1 LHVHAGWIRA
11 RLHHAFEVP
20 GNVRQNQLCL
30 WSIVAVKVQDQIPDG
45 REYISRVQQLGFTF
59 QGVPSMAGIRAP
71 RNPSVDRF
79 LRILL
84 RTPGRT
90 TRKRAVGPARYLC
103 IQNIRTAAA
112 LGRILMKELSIR

>member
-1 LHVHAGWIRA
+1 M
-11 RLHHAFEVP
+11 
-20 GNVRQNQLCL
+20 
-30 WSIVAVKVQDQIPDG
+30 KVQDQIPDG